1 MSVGLFDDL
10 IASARAEGGDGGAKP
25 QSTPTHQPASA
36 NGMFADLIPAR
47 ASDMFADL
55 KPETPPRNAFAYA
68 NDFAID
74 TANAAAGLAKAGV
87 DLVAPGSAPSK
98 AIGGFI
104 KSGEQKQSDWK
115 QAKRAELGQKLA
127 DADGEMDKAGTYL
140 QHAVVEDPLGTA
152 AEVAGNLGPF
162 RVLGAAL
169 GGVGAATRTGAT
181 MGVAGGLSA
190 GEVRGNIFEKIEG
203 VPDAELQASSPDYA
217 TLRQTM
223 TESEAK
229 AQIAGSFSRN
239 APEVLAAGAFGALG
253 GRFGFEGMAA
263 RAAPSRGRIANAA
276 IGVLDE
282 SSQGAAE
289 QLASN
294 VGIRRTLPD
303 QSLIEDV
310 ALNAVAE
317 GVIGL
322 GGAAIGPSQS
332 VQHDVQAHRGPE
344 GAANPTATWRNKD
357 FDLPVEVIGQPE
369 SDQDG
374 KLFVP
379 VRGTI
384 DGVTSTNYVPA
395 DELDGWSPDAGPRA
409 TPAAPKPSEQMGIDP
424 AAGPMSKAAARS
436 VDSRSTPVE
445 RERDFV
451 PPPSGS
457 FAEMNELA
465 SLLGDERADVVG
477 ARDRIAQAQDMRRE
491 FEFEEADRRTAE
503 QMQHEGQARRRAV
516 LDTILEDPETADP
529 EQRFRAELKRSG
541 FRDAAPTEDE
551 ITTIQRFVAVRD
563 AAPAATEI
571 EPSAPNELDAEAVGI
586 RERKPAPVFSQEG
599 GAGIRPPEPVSKPLA
614 PFTQAGAEKTA
625 ARWMQEKGEQYAVVP
640 HPIAKDRFAVIPARQ
655 AQASTAEAAAVADAD
670 LQAQSREAGAAGI
683 GGSTQTGD
691 GAAATAKPVFP
702 FATQEIAQARAVE
715 VSSGGR
721 QFVAAPH
728 PSVPGKF
735 AVLPADTAQ
744 IGVERAP
751 ASGQVA
757 PDLAGEK
764 LNRAWTSFANDS
776 GTLGVPRAQMPQI
789 KAEHRGAM
797 TNFMN
802 ARGVEH
808 RQEVVPAD
816 SLKPTQAE
824 FSPSK
829 VKKAQGFVGGDRSIL
844 VSADGYVLDG
854 HHQWLAKREAG
865 ESIKVIRLEAP
876 IQELVQLAHEFP
888 SSTTARGAAKSHG
901 VPLTEAG
908 ARKRAADLAQRTGTP
923 HEVVA
928 HPVARGRFMAA
939 PVGADQPTEPAPEQR
954 FQFSRQPDNQAAGVT
969 SDSFRQSFHARMP
982 SLSGALDAMLER
994 GRNGERGG
1002 VVLIESADQ
1011 AVIAATVQQ
1020 HTGRAA
1026 QQLSSV
1032 GAEGHDAGLYDPQSG
1047 LTFLIGPNLSE
1058 RTAPGVL
1065 LHEVVH
1071 GQQREKLDA
1080 AAQQLIAGRDGAAPA
1095 VRLFLDRVQERID
1108 AAGAQDDPR
1117 ESMPYIV
1124 EQAVTEGRQQ
1134 GFSAADSKFMDW
1146 VDQRLGKPVGNLVR
1160 ALVMRVRSWAYR
1172 NGLPLKTLYVD
1183 DLVAVAHSGMREAA
1197 RGRVNL
1203 GSGAIQHSRAA
1214 TAGTPEGGNAATT
1227 PPRVTLKDWIA
1238 HHLQNHRGWALGALT
1253 RDQIADIYGRDMP
1266 AVRRFDEVV
1275 QAMDQERNART
1286 EAADK
1291 LVERWRALPKAQADR
1306 LADVMHAAT
1315 LAQFDPDT
1323 FNATTTDEEALKTAF
1338 NALNPDA
1345 RKVYRE
1351 VRDQYRDTLVQ
1362 LRDSLGTRVERA
1374 GSHGARAAAEI
1385 RLKFDQYLKNGPYFS
1400 LARFGD
1406 LVLIA
1411 DKGDERI
1418 VQTFEGSLPREKRQ
1432 RELRARGFTVKLTAR
1447 AEYSASKD
1455 GPAGQFVGDVLQ
1467 RIDALDIDAADK
1479 ARLMDGLN
1487 QLAIN
1492 LLPDASYRKHF
1503 AHRKGTPGFSNDAMR
1518 AFAASQ
1524 MHAAHH
1530 IARIK
1535 HADELSLL
1543 IDEMQKSIQ
1552 EARGDVD
1559 VTERQQVVNELKR
1572 RLDYLMN
1579 PTTHPAAAAAGQ
1591 VGFVMSLGGSVA
1603 SGLVNLTQTPMV
1615 TLPYLG
1621 ATHGFPKAT
1630 AALMKA
1636 SRDYFG
1642 GRWEKWSGFVVMKN
1656 PKLSLDEKGALRQLE
1671 AAGLINLTQMHDLA
1685 GAANADTTV
1694 SRRAWA
1700 MNRAMKIVGWTFHVP
1715 EVFNRQVS
1723 ALAAFRLA
1731 KEAGQ
1736 DNESAVEYARQTLI
1750 RTHFDYSASNR
1761 ARFMQGNFTRV
1772 ITMFKQYSQQ
1782 MTYLLWRNAYQAL
1795 KGESPEVRREARRM
1809 LMGVAA
1815 THFTAAGSL
1824 GLPLGVFGVSPLLS
1838 LLALGM
1844 GDDDDP
1850 YDWEVEYRQ
1859 MLADTFGKA
1868 GGEMIA
1874 KGPLR
1879 AVLNVDMAS
1888 RVGLGDL
1895 WVRAPLKEAEG
1906 RDLVEAWMLTLL
1918 GPIAGYAGQMGA
1930 AAKAFDEGKY
1940 GRGLESMLPKFIA
1953 APLKALRYQSE
1964 GVRSWKGDALG
1975 IDLTPPDVIGVALGF
1990 QPTRLAE
1997 MYEGRSAV
2005 KGRESRLQARRQ
2017 EILNMWVASYMAGDR
2032 SGTAEAMQAAR
2043 AFNQRNPEFWIK
2055 PDAFRKSYQAKM
2067 RNASQIRDGIHL
2079 SRRRETLRDEGRF
2092 ANVQ

>member
-1 MSVGLFDDL
+1 V
-10 IASARAEGGDGGAKP
+10 
-25 QSTPTHQPASA
+25 
-36 NGMFADLIPAR
+36 
-47 ASDMFADL
+47 
-55 KPETPPRNAFAYA
+55 
-68 NDFAID
+68 
-74 TANAAAGLAKAGV
+74 
-87 DLVAPGSAPSK
+87 
-98 AIGGFI
+98 
-104 KSGEQKQSDWK
+104 
-115 QAKRAELGQKLA
+115 
-127 DADGEMDKAGTYL
+127 
-140 QHAVVEDPLGTA
+140 
-152 AEVAGNLGPF
+152 
-162 RVLGAAL
+162 
-169 GGVGAATRTGAT
+169 
-181 MGVAGGLSA
+181 
-190 GEVRGNIFEKIEG
+190 
-203 VPDAELQASSPDYA
+203 
-217 TLRQTM
+217 
-223 TESEAK
+223 
-229 AQIAGSFSRN
+229 
-239 APEVLAAGAFGALG
+239 
-253 GRFGFEGMAA
+253 
-263 RAAPSRGRIANAA
+263 
-276 IGVLDE
+276 
-282 SSQGAAE
+282 
-289 QLASN
+289 
-294 VGIRRTLPD
+294 
-303 QSLIEDV
+303 
-310 ALNAVAE
+310 
-317 GVIGL
+317 
-322 GGAAIGPSQS
+322 
-332 VQHDVQAHRGPE
+332 
-344 GAANPTATWRNKD
+344 WRNKD

-369 SDQDG
+369 ADQEG
-374 KLFVP
+374 RLFVQ

-395 DELDGWSPDAGPRA
+395 DELDGWSPDTGPSA
-409 TPAAPKPSEQMGIDP
+409 TPAAAKPSERMGIDP
-424 AAGPMSKAAARS
+424 MDGPMSKVAAAS
-436 VDSRSTPVE
+436 VDSTVDIYSPPSDGMIPPRDERQALNTATPPAAQNGSEARIFDFASQPGFDGIDEPQQRTTVTPISEFPFSHEGAQRIAASWSSRDGIEYQVAAHPTMPDRFVVARSEVE
-445 RERDFV
+445 SASVPQSTTV
-451 PPPSGS
+451 PP
-457 FAEMNELA
+457 
-465 SLLGDERADVVG
+465 
-477 ARDRIAQAQDMRRE
+477 QDP
-491 FEFEEADRRTAE
+491 A
-503 QMQHEGQARRRAV
+503 
-516 LDTILEDPETADP
+516 TI
-529 EQRFRAELKRSG
+529 
-541 FRDAAPTEDE
+541 
-551 ITTIQRFVAVRD
+551 
-563 AAPAATEI
+563 
-571 EPSAPNELDAEAVGI
+571 
-586 RERKPAPVFSQEG
+586 
-599 GAGIRPPEPVSKPLA
+599 
-614 PFTQAGAEKTA
+614 
-625 ARWMQEKGEQYAVVP
+625 
-640 HPIAKDRFAVIPARQ
+640 
-655 AQASTAEAAAVADAD
+655 
-670 LQAQSREAGAAGI
+670 
-683 GGSTQTGD
+683 
-691 GAAATAKPVFP
+691 
-702 FATQEIAQARAVE
+702 
-715 VSSGGR
+715 
-721 QFVAAPH
+721 
-728 PSVPGKF
+728 
-735 AVLPADTAQ
+735 
-744 IGVERAP
+744 
-751 ASGQVA
+751 A
-757 PDLAGEK
+757 PDLAGGK
-764 LNRAWTSFANDS
+764 LNRAWTAFAPES
-776 GTLGVPRAQMPQI
+776 GTLAIPRAEMPQI

-808 RQEVVPAD
+808 RQEEVAAD

-829 VKKAQGFVGGDRSIL
+829 VKRAQQYDGGDRSIL

-888 SSTTARGAAKSHG
+888 SSTTARGAAIPQGARQGQEAARPADAAPGAPAEQSAEAVAAEQG
-901 VPLTEAG
+901 PMGARFPLTEAG
-908 ARKRAADLAQRTGTP
+908 AQKRAADLAQRTGLP

-939 PVGADQPTEPAPEQR
+939 PVGADQHTEPAPQQR

-969 SDSFRQSFHARMP
+969 SDTFRQSFRARMP

-1032 GAEGHDAGLYDPQSG
+1032 GAEDHDAAGLYDPQSG

-1080 AAQQLIAGRDGAAPA
+1080 AAQQLIASRNGAAPA

-1146 VDQRLGKPVGNLVR
+1146 VDQRLGKPVGNLIR

-1183 DLVAVAHSGMREAA
+1183 DLVAVAQSGMREAA

-1203 GSGAIQHSRAA
+1203 GSGPAQHSRAA
-1214 TAGTPEGGNAATT
+1214 
-1227 PPRVTLKDWIA
+1227 PPRVTIKDWIA

-1323 FNATTTDEEALKTAF
+1323 FNATNADEEALKSAF
-1338 NALNPDA
+1338 NALNQDA
-1345 RKVYRE
+1345 RQVYRD

-1418 VQTFEGSLPREKRQ
+1418 VETFEGSLPREKRQ
-1432 RELRARGFTVKLTAR
+1432 RELRAQGFTVKLTAR

-1543 IDEMQKSIQ
+1543 IDEMQADIRR
-1552 EARGDVD
+1552 ATGDVD
-1559 VTERQQVVNELKR
+1559 TTERQQVVNELKR

-1671 AAGLINLTQMHDLA
+1671 AAGLISLTQMHDLA

-1731 KEAGQ
+1731 KEAGE

-1809 LMGVAA
+1809 LLGVAA

-2043 AFNQRNPEFWIK
+2043 AFNQKNPEFWIK